1 MVAKWPSVPTLSAL
15 TRLKSI
21 TDLDEPLTLS
31 QQIKRSWQTTFQNF
45 LKVGIGCIPAGD
57 PQDLGRRAQ
66 SIQQHEKV
74 AVLCHNYYSLGVSG
88 CLEDLAVLGA
98 KEA

>member
-1 MVAKWPSVPTLSAL
+1 MAANRPPAPTLSAL
-15 TRLKSI
+15 TRLKGI

-31 QQIKRSWQTTFQNF
+31 QQIKRSGQTTFQNLF
-45 LKVGIGCIPAGD
+45 KVGIGCIPAGD

-66 SIQQHEKV
+66 SIQQREKV
-74 AVLCHNYYSLGVSG
+74 AVLCHNYSLGVSG
-88 CLEDLAVLGA
+88 CLEDLAVLRA

>member
-1 MVAKWPSVPTLSAL
+1 MAANRPPAPTLSAL
-15 TRLKSI
+15 TRLKGI

-45 LKVGIGCIPAGD
+45 LKVGIGCVAARNL
-57 PQDLGRRAQ
+57 QDLWRRAQ

-74 AVLCHNYYSLGVSG
+74 TVLCHNYSLGVSG
-88 CLEDLAVLGA
+88 CLEDLAVLRA